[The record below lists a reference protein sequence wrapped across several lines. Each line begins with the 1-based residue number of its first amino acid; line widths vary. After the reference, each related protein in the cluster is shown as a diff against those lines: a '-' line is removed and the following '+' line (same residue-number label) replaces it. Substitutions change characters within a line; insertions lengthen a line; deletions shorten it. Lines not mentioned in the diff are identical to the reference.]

1 MGGNSKTIMIANIRT
16 TNEYYQQTAITL
28 MYASRA
34 KKIKNHSLINRNILG
49 DTGIHAVTKEIDRL
63 KERLDERTVEFDKLR
78 KLQKIDSEENF
89 LMKRRLEEMKAANE
103 LEKNQLE
110 AQMKHIIHSQAGQ
123 LVNQTNKL
131 SQLQVALQDELLL
144 SQNRIGE

>member
-1 MGGNSKTIMIANIRT
+1 
-16 TNEYYQQTAITL
+16 

-63 KERLDERTVEFDKLR
+63 KTRLDERTMEFDKLR
-78 KLQKIDSEENF
+78 QLQKIDSEENF
-89 LMKRRLEEMKAANE
+89 VMKKRLEEMKAANE

-123 LVNQTNKL
+123 LVNQTKKL
-131 SQLQVALQDELLL
+131 SQLQVALQDELVL
-144 SQNRIGE
+144 SQNRIGASVHLLRRTVCYCLRKRFNET